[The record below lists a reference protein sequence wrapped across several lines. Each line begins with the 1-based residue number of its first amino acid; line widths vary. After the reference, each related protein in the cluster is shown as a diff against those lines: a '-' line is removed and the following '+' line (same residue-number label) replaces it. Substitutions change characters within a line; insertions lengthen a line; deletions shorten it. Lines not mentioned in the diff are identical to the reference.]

1 MKRKREGRFLRRTYV
16 DSLAHPASFFA
27 YVLPFNK
34 RHGTLSPSPFLLY
47 PCDSRL
53 LSRLCAP
60 GAHCLGRRS
69 RHKASPFSFHL
80 VAAPYPV
87 CTCERLKMS
96 PGALSRDERL
106 SGIGSNRILA
116 RSIPFIPVAAGVLG
130 EGSEIDLRAETSK
143 ETGTLGD
150 TFLVDQRNVVS
161 RWIDARLATGGWWW
175 RWCTRGKDGR
185 AAPSFPLPPPF
196 LVSSLL
202 FSSLLFASFRVSSLQ
217 L

>member
-96 PGALSRDERL
+96 LGALSRDERL
-106 SGIGSNRILA
+106 SGIGSNRILV
-116 RSIPFIPVAAGVLG
+116 RSIPFIPVAGGARRTIENRSSSGDFEGNRHARGCFLG
-130 EGSEIDLRAETSK
+130 RPEE
-143 ETGTLGD
+143 
-150 TFLVDQRNVVS
+150 
-161 RWIDARLATGGWWW
+161 
-175 RWCTRGKDGR
+175 RG
-185 AAPSFPLPPPF
+185 
-196 LVSSLL
+196 
-202 FSSLLFASFRVSSLQ
+202 
-217 L
+217 